1 MVEKSYAWKEG
12 AELEEHSRRKHKIVR
27 QYFARYLAV
36 RCQLPQQS
44 RFRIAIV
51 DGFCGAGTYQC
62 GAPGSPLIFIEE
74 LRLATEVF
82 NVKRAS
88 EGMSPLD
95 IECLLIFN
103 DFDPDAVEIL
113 KGRVAPL
120 IAATKETTPR
130 LHLKVECFNTK
141 FEAAYPSIKQL
152 IERGGYR
159 NVIFNLDQCG
169 TSHVEHQTIVD
180 ICKSFTSAE
189 IFYTFM
195 ITSLL
200 AFLQKKDRARLSKQ
214 MRPFGLAEDGLA
226 DLDGVMNNKEWL
238 GAAER
243 IVFDAFNRCADYV
256 SPFSINNPDGWR
268 YWFIHFANNYRA
280 RQEYNNVLHDNA
292 TTQAHF
298 GRSGLNMLA
307 YDPSHDGALY
317 LFDPPGREDAKQ
329 QLHEDIPRLVTN
341 FGDAVPIGEFYSS
354 IYNAT
359 PAHTDDVHAV
369 MIDNPD
375 LQIVTE
381 QGGERRRSNTIRPTD
396 ILRVKRQR
404 SFPIFFGSEQKRG

>member
-1 MVEKSYAWKEG
+1 MVGKPYEWKAG

-36 RCQLPQQS
+36 RCQRPQQS

-51 DGFCGAGTYQC
+51 DGFAGAGAYNC
-62 GAPGSPLIFIEE
+62 GAPGSPLIFIQE
-74 LRLATEVF
+74 LQRATEAF
-82 NVKRAS
+82 NIKRAA
-88 EGMSPLD
+88 EGMSPID

-103 DFDPDAVEIL
+103 DFDPDAIDLL
-113 KGRVAPL
+113 KMRAEPL
-120 IAATKETTPR
+120 IAASKDTIPR
-130 LHLKVECFNTK
+130 LHLRAEYYSDR
-141 FEAAYPSIKQL
+141 FESIYPAIKSL
-152 IERGGYR
+152 IERGNYR
-159 NVIFNLDQCG
+159 SVIFNLDQCG
-169 TSHVEHQTIVD
+169 TSHVEYETITD

-200 AFLQKKDRARLSKQ
+200 AFLQRTDRAQLSKQ
-214 MRPFGLAEDGLA
+214 LRPFGLTEDDLNN
-226 DLDGVMNNKEWL
+226 LDGVKNNKEWL

-243 IVFDAFNRCADYV
+243 IVFNSFNRCAAYV

-280 RQEYNNVLHDNA
+280 RQEYNNVLHENA
-292 TTQAHF
+292 TMQAHF
-298 GRSGLNMLA
+298 GRSGLHMLS

-329 QLHEDIPRLVTN
+329 QLHNDIPRLVTS
-341 FGDAVPIGEFYSS
+341 FGDAVPVGEFYSS
-354 IYNAT
+354 IYNST

-369 MIDNPD
+369 IIENPD
-375 LQIVTE
+375 LEIVTE
-381 QGGERRRSNTIRPTD
+381 QGGERKRPNTIKPGD
-396 ILRVKRQR
+396 ILRMKRQR
-404 SFPIFFGSEQKRG
+404 SFPIFY

>member
-1 MVEKSYAWKEG
+1 MVAKPYDWEAG

-27 QYFARYLAV
+27 QYFSRYLVV

-44 RFRIAIV
+44 RFRIAII
-51 DGFCGAGTYQC
+51 DGFAGGGAYKC

-74 LRLATEVF
+74 LQRATEAF
-82 NVKRAS
+82 NIRRSA

-103 DFDPDAVEIL
+103 DFDPAAIEIL
-113 KGRVAPL
+113 KGRIAPL
-120 IAATKETTPR
+120 IAAARDATPR
-130 LHLKVECFNTK
+130 LYLKAEYFNDK
-141 FEAAYPSIKQL
+141 FETVYPNIKQL
-152 IERGGYR
+152 IERGNYR

-169 TSHVEHQTIVD
+169 TSHVEQQTIVD
-180 ICKSFTSAE
+180 ICTSFTSAE

-200 AFLQKKDRARLSKQ
+200 AFLQRTDRVQLGRQLQ
-214 MRPFGLAEDGLA
+214 PFGLARDDLT
-226 DLDGVMNNKEWL
+226 DLDAVMSNKEWL

-243 IVFDAFNRCADYV
+243 IVFNTFKRCAAYV

-292 TTQAHF
+292 TMQAHF
-298 GRSGLNMLA
+298 GRSGLNMLS
-307 YDPSHDGALY
+307 YDPSHDGTLY
-317 LFDPPGREDAKQ
+317 LFDPPGRDEAKQ
-329 QLHEDIPRLVTN
+329 QLHDDIPRLVTN
-341 FGDAVPIGEFYSS
+341 FGDAVPVGEFYSA
-354 IYNAT
+354 IYNST

-369 MIDNPD
+369 MIDSPE
-375 LQIVTE
+375 LEIVTE
-381 QGGERRRSNTIRPTD
+381 QGGERKRPNTIKPGD
-396 ILRVKRQR
+396 ILRMKRQL
-404 SFPIFFGSEQKRG
+404 SFPIFYSSPAKK

>member
-1 MVEKSYAWKEG
+1 
-12 AELEEHSRRKHKIVR
+12 
-27 QYFARYLAV
+27 
-36 RCQLPQQS
+36 
-44 RFRIAIV
+44 
-51 DGFCGAGTYQC
+51 
-62 GAPGSPLIFIEE
+62 
-74 LRLATEVF
+74 
-82 NVKRAS
+82 
-88 EGMSPLD
+88 MSPLD

-120 IAATKETTPR
+120 IAAARESTPR
-130 LHLKVECFNTK
+130 LHLKVEYFNKK
-141 FEAAYPSIKQL
+141 FEVAYREIKQR
-152 IERGGYR
+152 IELGSYR

-169 TSHVEHQTIVD
+169 TSHVEHQTIID
-180 ICKSFTSAE
+180 ICTSFTSAE

-200 AFLQKKDRARLSKQ
+200 AFLQKADRARLSGQ
-214 MRPFGLAEDGLA
+214 LRPFGLSTDDLT

-243 IVFDAFNRCADYV
+243 IVFDAFGRCAAYV

-307 YDPSHDGALY
+307 YDPTHDGALY

-329 QLHEDIPRLVTN
+329 QLYDDIPRVVTN
-341 FGDAVPIGEFYSS
+341 FGDAVPVSEFYSN

-375 LQIVTE
+375 LEVVTE
-381 QGGERRRSNTIRPTD
+381 QGGERRRPNNIKPTD
-396 ILRVKRQR
+396 IIRMKRQR
-404 SFPIFFGSEQKRG
+404 SFPIFFSSDLKK